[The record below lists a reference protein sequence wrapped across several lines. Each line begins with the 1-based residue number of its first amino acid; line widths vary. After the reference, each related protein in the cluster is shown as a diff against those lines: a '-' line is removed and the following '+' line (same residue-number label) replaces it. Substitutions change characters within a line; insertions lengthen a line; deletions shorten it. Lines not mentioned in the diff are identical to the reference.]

1 MYNIIKKK
9 NQSHGR
15 QQPPWPPFALH
26 LIMVCLI
33 HTGIAPTTSV
43 EMFKKGH
50 MELQFFLIS
59 YLGRNKSSS
68 SFCGIVVILPGLP
81 LYLDVLWLEHCCK
94 TLGTEYSDEFL
105 WCFSPYWSK
114 KKKKFGLL
122 TIDHLAFWGWKGY
135 LRAKKCRWKS
145 VKVGKGKWGVFYI
158 LSLKLDLKKKIIKCV
173 SII

>member
-81 LYLDVLWLEHCCK
+81 LYLDVL
-94 TLGTEYSDEFL
+94 
-105 WCFSPYWSK
+105 
-114 KKKKFGLL
+114 
-122 TIDHLAFWGWKGY
+122 
-135 LRAKKCRWKS
+135 
-145 VKVGKGKWGVFYI
+145 
-158 LSLKLDLKKKIIKCV
+158 
-173 SII
+173 

>member
-1 MYNIIKKK
+1 MYNIKKK

-33 HTGIAPTTSV
+33 RTGIAPATSV

-81 LYLDVLWLEHCCK
+81 LYLDVL
-94 TLGTEYSDEFL
+94 
-105 WCFSPYWSK
+105 
-114 KKKKFGLL
+114 
-122 TIDHLAFWGWKGY
+122 
-135 LRAKKCRWKS
+135 
-145 VKVGKGKWGVFYI
+145 
-158 LSLKLDLKKKIIKCV
+158 
-173 SII
+173 